1 MIYKNGFVSLC
12 KANKKDLYR
21 WLTQQLTSYYGKDHV
36 VAKDGYLFCHGN
48 IGVCL
53 SAHID
58 TVFKQPPY
66 EFKFDGE
73 IVSSPQGIGGDDRCG
88 IYGVLYIMS
97 EMEKKK
103 QKPYIFLSTDE
114 EVGGS
119 TTKIGAKD
127 CKDLAKGIN
136 FILALDRQGSVDSVY
151 YQCDNK
157 EFKKWIDDHGFT
169 EAQGTRTDICTL
181 CDEWDVA
188 GVNFSVGYYSN
199 HTERET
205 VHLDELYVTLE
216 KCMYIIN
223 DMDPNKKFPFQ
234 KKAVTTSKQYYYG
247 GNQSI
252 YDEEFMVND
261 NVFTKQYLV
270 RAYKEPIYNSTCLFE
285 IPAYTSLRISAIS
298 GTWCKVEYKGK
309 YGWVNQ
315 FNLLLNYYT

>member
-1 MIYKNGFVSLC
+1 
-12 KANKKDLYR
+12 
-21 WLTQQLTSYYGKDHV
+21 
-36 VAKDGYLFCHGN
+36 
-48 IGVCL
+48 
-53 SAHID
+53 
-58 TVFKQPPY
+58 
-66 EFKFDGE
+66 
-73 IVSSPQGIGGDDRCG
+73 
-88 IYGVLYIMS
+88 
-97 EMEKKK
+97 MEKKK

-216 KCMYIIN
+216 KCMYIIC
-223 DMDPNKKFPFQ
+223 
-234 KKAVTTSKQYYYG
+234 KACIYSLSHILKILFHLVPYFITASAGTAHLVVYCKLRNSLSGFLREFHKLLKCPEKRLMRHKSK
-247 GNQSI
+247 
-252 YDEEFMVND
+252 
-261 NVFTKQYLV
+261 
-270 RAYKEPIYNSTCLFE
+270 
-285 IPAYTSLRISAIS
+285 
-298 GTWCKVEYKGK
+298 
-309 YGWVNQ
+309 
-315 FNLLLNYYT
+315 